1 MRVWTII
8 VHMPLFEWEGRT
20 AKGEVKYGS
29 LAAES
34 ELDLRTMMRREGI
47 ILVKSKEKKEEKSA
61 RYSLKKKV
69 KPAQIGVFTRQ
80 LATMLTSGL
89 PLVQSLEAL
98 SQQLDDGN
106 LRLIVKNIKQ
116 KIEEGVRFAD
126 ALRGFPKC
134 FDDLYVNL
142 ILAGEEGGNL
152 DSVLI
157 RIASYIEK
165 TEKLKKKVKSAL
177 IYPASIIVVAIA
189 VVMVLLVFVIPV
201 FEGMFNSF
209 GRALPAPTQMVINL
223 SKFVKSC
230 IHFIIAGMVVGAF
243 LLRRYYKTEIG
254 AKQID
259 ALLLRLPVLGLLLK
273 KASLARVT
281 RTLSTLLTSGIA
293 ILESLII
300 VAKTAGNK
308 VIEEALVT
316 ARTHISQG
324 RSISEPLKESGVFP
338 PMVIQMIQV
347 GETTGAL
354 DTMLNKVADF
364 YEDDVDNAVTNLTA
378 LLEPALM
385 VFLGVV
391 LGGLIVAMYLPIFQL
406 GSVVG

>member
-1 MRVWTII
+1 
-8 VHMPLFEWEGRT
+8 MPLFEWEGRT
-20 AKGEVKYGS
+20 VKGEVKYGA
-29 LAAES
+29 LTADS
-34 ELDLRTMMRREGI
+34 ELELRTLIRREGV
-47 ILVKSKEKKEEKSA
+47 ILVKSKEKKEEKTGRFSS
-61 RYSLKKKV
+61 RKKV
-69 KPAQIGVFTRQ
+69 KQGQIGVFTRQ
-80 LATMLTSGL
+80 LSTMITSGL

-98 SQQLDDGN
+98 SQQLDNGN

-126 ALRGFPKC
+126 ALRDYPKC
-134 FDDLYVNL
+134 FDDLYINL

-152 DSVLI
+152 ESVLM

-177 IYPASIIVVAIA
+177 IYPASIITVAIA
-189 VVMVLLVFVIPV
+189 VVMVLLLFVIPV
-201 FEGMFNSF
+201 FEGMFSSF
-209 GRALPAPTQMVINL
+209 GKALPAPTQLVIDL
-223 SKFVKSC
+223 SKFVKSS
-230 IHFIIAGMVVGAF
+230 IHFIIAGVIVGVF
-243 LLRRYYKTEIG
+243 LLRRYYRTDVG
-254 AKQID
+254 ARQID
-259 ALLLRLPVLGLLLK
+259 ALLLHLPVLGLLLK

-281 RTLSTLLTSGIA
+281 RTLSTLLSSGIA
-293 ILESLII
+293 ILDSLVI

-354 DTMLNKVADF
+354 DAMLNKVADF
-364 YEDDVDNAVTNLTA
+364 YEDDVDEAVTNLTA

-385 VFLGVV
+385 VFLGIV